1 MVPLLFE
8 HTVYKSYPASP
19 LLRNR
24 FDLIN
29 GWLEMLTTHDLKRV
43 DVRDCKSTDEWID
56 RMNSKTE
63 SWLHH
68 SSGTTGTFRSFL
80 NRGARYQ
87 LTANN
92 IRSGFSILA
101 IRDLQMQCPRLMSS
115 FPHAAPPR
123 RQRPLRIG
131 SVKHATQYIQPGLEL
146 MSMDPKIG
154 AEVFEDDARLDDV
167 AVRLA
172 ADIGANN
179 QELFQLTNRVH
190 RPRYRCTRLRALGR
204 IRPFAIWGDAG

>member
-1 MVPLLFE
+1 MDRSDEFKDRELASSLVGHDRDLSFIP
-8 HTVYKSYPASP
+8 KS
-19 LLRNR
+19 
-24 FDLIN
+24 
-29 GWLEMLTTHDLKRV
+29 
-43 DVRDCKSTDEWID
+43 
-56 RMNSKTE
+56 
-63 SWLHH
+63 
-68 SSGTTGTFRSFL
+68 RSEVSAH
-80 NRGARYQ
+80 GKH
-87 LTANN
+87 

-146 MSMDPKIG
+146 MSMDPKRSVSFIG

-179 QELFQLTNRVH
+179 QEAVPTHESRTSPPVPMHAAASAWSNSAV
-190 RPRYRCTRLRALGR
+190 CDLGR
-204 IRPFAIWGDAG
+204 CRL